1 MKRLLTAFALASF
14 LLAAPALADTQVRL
28 RDHVVA
34 PGAAVTLGDVF
45 DGAGAAGARAIAPA
59 PPPGQTSTLSMAVL
73 AAATSAAGLD
83 WTPPQGMTG
92 VSVTR
97 ATSPHS
103 SGLRATVPNADAQP
117 QQQQSAARS
126 VPDAVVHRGETVLIT
141 YSVPGVQIATRAR
154 AMEDGAVGQDIR
166 LTNITSN
173 RAIEATVTGPGA
185 ANAGPT
191 P

>member
-1 MKRLLTAFALASF
+1 M
-14 LLAAPALADTQVRL
+14 
-28 RDHVVA
+28 
-34 PGAAVTLGDVF
+34 
-45 DGAGAAGARAIAPA
+45 
-59 PPPGQTSTLSMAVL
+59 
-73 AAATSAAGLD
+73 
-83 WTPPQGMTG
+83 
-92 VSVTR
+92 
-97 ATSPHS
+97 
-103 SGLRATVPNADAQP
+103 
-117 QQQQSAARS
+117 
-126 VPDAVVHRGETVLIT
+126 PDAVVHRGETVLIT